1 MNEFVV
7 SNKPVGVKSG
17 MTDVKLIKGGNGTSL
32 QGYINA
38 RYEDIVKILGPQ
50 NGEGGGYKVGTEWC
64 IQFKEPDGTRTVA
77 TIYDWKEEGLRC
89 RRGSYEW
96 HIGGFNKHAVKLV
109 EQLLAA

>member
-50 NGEGGGYKVGTEWC
+50 NG
-64 IQFKEPDGTRTVA
+64 
-77 TIYDWKEEGLRC
+77 
-89 RRGSYEW
+89 
-96 HIGGFNKHAVKLV
+96 
-109 EQLLAA
+109 